1 VPNRAPAVDAG
12 GPYAVNEGGS
22 VTLTASAT
30 DPEGDAITYEWDLDG
45 DGTFETAG
53 RTVTFSAATID
64 GPATRTVTVRA
75 SDATG
80 ATTDQAL
87 VNVANVAP
95 TATFSAPSSTP
106 AGFPFQLRLTDPVD
120 PSPADAAG
128 LQYAFDCGSGY
139 GPFTTTPQRSCT
151 PTSTGP
157 LAVGGQI
164 RDDDGGV
171 TEYRAT
177 VNVVVTFDSLCDL
190 TTAYSSEPATARA
203 LCAILD
209 AAERASN
216 PLVRQLL
223 LATYRVLV
231 TLETGN
237 RSFHAFT
244 PEEGATLVRLSRSL

>member
-1 VPNRAPAVDAG
+1 
-12 GPYAVNEGGS
+12 
-22 VTLTASAT
+22 
-30 DPEGDAITYEWDLDG
+30 
-45 DGTFETAG
+45 
-53 RTVTFSAATID
+53 
-64 GPATRTVTVRA
+64 
-75 SDATG
+75 
-80 ATTDQAL
+80 
-87 VNVANVAP
+87 
-95 TATFSAPSSTP
+95 
-106 AGFPFQLRLTDPVD
+106 
-120 PSPADAAG
+120 
-128 LQYAFDCGSGY
+128 
-139 GPFTTTPQRSCT
+139 
-151 PTSTGP
+151 
-157 LAVGGQI
+157 VGGQI

-216 PLVRQLL
+216 PFVRQLL

-231 TLETGN
+231 TLETLN